1 MNAEALDQ
9 VSRTLSMGERIGHA
23 TGFAQGLGSGFE
35 AGHSAGYAQAQPETL
50 AALAAHWATFQE

>member
-23 TGFAQGLGSGFE
+23 
-35 AGHSAGYAQAQPETL
+35 AGYAQAQAETL